1 MNHPHEQLADLLDGT
16 LDEGSLAGVQTHLEA
31 CDECRADVEAAR
43 RGREAARSLP
53 AAEPPHDLHERV
65 VAAAGGGGRGGAP
78 RWYRGVGAA
87 AAAAVVLAIAIALP
101 DVGDD
106 AGDGG
111 GSAAGVTADNSGGG
125 VESAAEEPAA
135 VAAERVALDRQAQ
148 DYDQAALQ
156 DLASRERRAADAGK
170 AEDAAVP
177 ATLAG
182 QIESAARCV
191 RQAFDGQPTGELIQ
205 MIEATFDGRPA
216 YIAVYLEGPGAGQ
229 AADTVAVYAASR
241 DDCQLLSFAS
251 ARI

>member
-16 LDEGSLAGVQTHLEA
+16 LDEGSLAGVQAHLDT
-31 CDECRADVEAAR
+31 CDGCRADVEAAR

-53 AAEPPHDLHERV
+53 VAEPPGDLHERV

-78 RWYRGVGAA
+78 RWYRWVGAA

-101 DVGDD
+101 DVGNDD
-106 AGDGG
+106 ASG
-111 GSAAGVTADNSGGG
+111 GSAAGVTSDSSGGG
-125 VESAAEEPAA
+125 TEAGAEVQPSEAS
-135 VAAERVALDRQAQ
+135 RVALNIQDL
-148 DYDQAALQ
+148 DYDQATLQ
-156 DLASRERRAADAGK
+156 DLASRERRSADAVK
-170 AEDAAVP
+170 AEDSSGP
-177 ATLAG
+177 ATLAADT
-182 QIESAARCV
+182 ETAARCV
-191 RQAFDGQPTGELIQ
+191 RKAFDGQPSGELTQ
-205 MIEATFDGRPA
+205 MIEATFDGRDA